1 MVYDKLHKNE
11 PLQCFVTILP
21 VYYPEFYPSGPGK
34 NTAKTALG
42 AIINPAL
49 RCRLYRAT
57 KMASLRDC
65 SRFSN
70 QKSTHCN
77 TYQPI
82 TFAR

>member
-42 AIINPAL
+42 VFNYPAL
-49 RCRLYRAT
+49 RNGSYRVT
-57 KMASLRDC
+57 KVTSLRGC
-65 SRFSN
+65 HCFS
-70 QKSTHCN
+70 
-77 TYQPI
+77 I
-82 TFAR
+82 